1 MQTQIA
7 DTQKVLSIVAA
18 HKQTGKVFG
27 VLFTKKDGSLRKMAC
42 RFNVT
47 AYLTTAGTPSTT
59 AHIPKYITVFD
70 MHKQAYRNVNLNT
83 LQHIVSAQVK
93 YILA

>member
-7 DTQKVLSIVAA
+7 DTQKIVNIVAA
-18 HKQTGKVFG
+18 HKKTGKVFG

-47 AYLTTAGTPSTT
+47 AHLTTSGTPSTT

-70 MHKQAYRNVNLNT
+70 MHKKAYRNVNLDT
-83 LQHIVSAQVK
+83 LLHIVSAQVK
-93 YILA
+93 YVLS